1 MTTARKLFRLLS
13 PSKRRASTTL
23 LGLMLIGMV
32 METLGI
38 SLVFPA
44 LTLMT
49 ETDLAARYPALSPWL
64 DRLGNP
70 SQGELAIFGML
81 MLVTVFAVKTLF
93 LAILAWRQAAFVW
106 GLSTAIESCT
116 GLAIENCTLG
126 GGDEPLVRRF
136 LLCSCSLSLRG

>member
-13 PSKRRASTTL
+13 PSKRRASTAL

-32 METLGI
+32 LETLGI

-49 ETDLAARYPALSPWL
+49 ETDLAARYPALAPWL

-70 SQGELAIFGML
+70 SQEELAIF
-81 MLVTVFAVKTLF
+81 AVPGDSR
-93 LAILAWRQAAFVW
+93 LAA
-106 GLSTAIESCT
+106 S
-116 GLAIENCTLG
+116 
-126 GGDEPLVRRF
+126 
-136 LLCSCSLSLRG
+136 SLRVGASI

>member
-44 LTLMT
+44 DVDDRDRSGGSLPRPVA
-49 ETDLAARYPALSPWL
+49 LA
-64 DRLGNP
+64 G
-70 SQGELAIFGML
+70 
-81 MLVTVFAVKTLF
+81 
-93 LAILAWRQAAFVW
+93 
-106 GLSTAIESCT
+106 
-116 GLAIENCTLG
+116 
-126 GGDEPLVRRF
+126 
-136 LLCSCSLSLRG
+136 